1 MRDKKKFCF
10 VLELRRRRRGTNN
23 AKKTCLGFQMGFADN
38 RNRGLPHV
46 LNCSFEGTYY
56 SLLYKRLLPE
66 GGIIPLDH
74 KAIAIFSMDFAQ
86 KAQYFAFFLTLKE
99 IKVYKYTH

>member
-10 VLELRRRRRGTNN
+10 VLDEAEQQRQTNN
-23 AKKTCLGFQMGFADN
+23 AKKKKLGFADN

-46 LNCSFEGTYY
+46 LNCSFEGT
-56 SLLYKRLLPE
+56 LKLPE

-74 KAIAIFSMDFAQ
+74 KA
-86 KAQYFAFFLTLKE
+86 
-99 IKVYKYTH
+99 

>member
-10 VLELRRRRRGTNN
+10 VLDEGQTTQKK
-23 AKKTCLGFQMGFADN
+23 KKTKKRQKDKKTTAGFADN

-86 KAQYFAFFLTLKE
+86 KAQYFAILNPE
-99 IKVYKYTH
+99 RN